1 MVTTPP
7 NCATIENFPA
17 WLDAHLFDL
26 LPCATYVCAEDGT
39 IVYFN
44 DDAAR
49 LWGRS
54 PQLNNSN
61 DRFCGALSVWDANDL
76 PLARQLTPMAM
87 AINTHAALRDQHITI
102 EQPDGSRRT
111 LMVNVNP
118 VQSDDKKLLGAI
130 ATLQD
135 ISDQKQREKNQQ
147 LLVCE
152 TERLRRLHDTIL
164 KTVPDLVYAFDLNH
178 RFTFA
183 NHALLQMWG
192 KSWEESI
199 GKTCLELGYPAWH
212 AAKHDREIEQVIS
225 TKESIRGDVPFLGTD
240 GVRVYDYIFVPVL
253 GADGEVEA
261 IAGTTRDVTDRQKL
275 EQELQTR
282 VEAAALVDQQKDEFI
297 AQLAHELRNPLVP
310 IRNGLRIIELSGSTS
325 AQYTH
330 VLAMMNRQLAH
341 MVRMVDDLLD
351 VSRMGRNKLELR
363 KSQIAVADIMGDA
376 IEAVRPAIEAAG
388 HQLRINKPDEPIY
401 LDADLTRLAQ
411 VFSNLLLNSCHY
423 TKPGGQIWFG
433 ATRADDTVIFTVRDN
448 GIGIPQESL
457 VTIFDLFAQVP
468 HNLEHCTG
476 GLGIGLALVKMLI
489 ELHDGNVTVTSDGPD
504 QGSVFTVTLPAPRT
518 IAAPNIPPR
527 ITNATVPACRILVVD
542 DNRDANDSLKLLFE
556 LLGSEVRAA
565 HDGIEALIIAE
576 AFKPDLILMDIGMPN
591 MNGYEATRYLRS
603 QPWADNITIVAVTGW
618 GQEGDRSQTKSA
630 GCDAHR
636 VKPLNLSDLEEL
648 LHMARAKVGCKTI

>member
-1 MVTTPP
+1 MVTTPS
-7 NCATIENFPA
+7 NCSTIEHCPD
-17 WLDAHLFDL
+17 WLDPQLFDL
-26 LPCATYVCAEDGT
+26 LPCATYVCARDGT

-44 DDAAR
+44 DDATR
-49 LWGRS
+49 LWGRT
-54 PQLNNSN
+54 PRLNDSHE
-61 DRFCGALSVWDANDL
+61 RYCGALKVWDAEDA
-76 PLARQLTPMAM
+76 PLAPELTPMAI
-87 AINTHAALRDQHITI
+87 ALCTDTALRDQQITI
-102 EQPDGSRRT
+102 EQPDGLRRI

-118 VQSDDKKLLGAI
+118 VRSEDKKLLGAI

-147 LLVCE
+147 LLVGE
-152 TERLRRLHDTIL
+152 TERLRRLHNTIL
-164 KTVPDLVYAFDLNH
+164 KTVPDLVYAFDLDH

-183 NHALLQMWG
+183 NQALLQMWG
-192 KSWEESI
+192 KTWEESI

-225 TKESIRGDVPFLGTD
+225 TKEPIRGDVPFLGTH

-261 IAGTTRDVTDRQKL
+261 IAGTTRDITERQKL

-310 IRNGLRIIELSGSTS
+310 IRNGLRIIELSADNN
-325 AQYTH
+325 AQHTH

-363 KSQIAVADIMGDA
+363 KSHIAVADIVGDA
-376 IEAVRPAIEAAG
+376 VEAVRPAIEVAG
-388 HQLRINKPDEPIY
+388 HELIINTPSEPIY
-401 LDADLTRLAQ
+401 LNADLTRLAQ

-423 TKPGGQIWFG
+423 TKPGGQIWFS
-433 ATRADDTVIFTVRDN
+433 ATRAGDTVIFSVRDN

-457 VTIFDLFAQVP
+457 KTIFDLFAQVP

-476 GLGIGLALVKMLI
+476 GLGIGLALVKMLV
-489 ELHDGNVTVTSDGPD
+489 ELHDGEVSVASDGLD
-504 QGSVFTVTLPAPRT
+504 QGSVFTVTLPAPR
-518 IAAPNIPPR
+518 ALEAPRIVPR
-527 ITNATVPACRILVVD
+527 ITNETVPSCRILVVD

-576 AFKPDLILMDIGMPN
+576 EFRPDLILMDIGMPN
-591 MNGYEATRYLRS
+591 MNGYDATRYLRS

-618 GQEGDRSQTKSA
+618 GQEGDRSQSKSA

-636 VKPLNLSDLEEL
+636 VKPLSLPDLEEL
-648 LHMARAKVGCKTI
+648 LHMARARAGCKTT

>member
-1 MVTTPP
+1 MVTTPS
-7 NCATIENFPA
+7 NCSTAEHFPA
-17 WLDAHLFDL
+17 WLDTQLFDL
-26 LPCATYVCAEDGT
+26 LPCAAYVCAEDGT
-39 IVYFN
+39 LVYFN

-61 DRFCGALSVWDANDL
+61 DRYCGALSAWDTADVAL
-76 PLARQLTPMAM
+76 PRQSTPMAV
-87 AINTHAALRDQHITI
+87 ALNTRKGLRDQQITI
-102 EQPDGSRRT
+102 EQPDGSRRI

-135 ISDQKQREKNQQ
+135 ISDQKQREKHQQ
-147 LLVCE
+147 VLMSE

-183 NHALLQMWG
+183 NHSLLKMWG

-199 GKTCLELGYPAWH
+199 GKNCLELGYPAWH
-212 AAKHDREIEQVIS
+212 AAKHDREISQVIR
-225 TKESIRGDVPFLGTD
+225 TKKSIRGDVPFKGTY
-240 GVRVYDYIFVPVL
+240 GVRVYEYIFVPVL

-310 IRNGLRIIELSGSTS
+310 IRNGLRIIELSGGTS
-325 AQYTH
+325 AQYTN

-363 KSQIAVADIMGDA
+363 KSRIAVADIMGDA
-376 IEAVRPAIEAAG
+376 VEAVRPAIETAS
-388 HQLRINKPDEPIY
+388 HQLTISAPDEPIH

-423 TKPGGQIWFG
+423 TKPGGQIWFS
-433 ATRADDTVIFTVRDN
+433 AVRVDDAVTFSVRDN

-457 VTIFDLFAQVP
+457 DTIFDLFAQVP

-476 GLGIGLALVKMLI
+476 GLGIGLALVKMLV
-489 ELHDGNVTVTSDGPD
+489 ELHDGKVIVTSDGPD
-504 QGSVFTVTLPAPRT
+504 QGSVFTVTLPAPRALTAPT
-518 IAAPNIPPR
+518 IAPR
-527 ITNATVPACRILVVD
+527 ITNDTVPACRILVVD

-576 AFKPDLILMDIGMPN
+576 EFKPDLILMDIGMPN

-618 GQEGDRSQTKSA
+618 GQEGDRSQSKSA

-636 VKPLNLSDLEEL
+636 VKPLNLSDIEEL
-648 LHMARAKVGCKTI
+648 LHMTRIKAACKTV